1 MIPKLNNLTALK
13 IDSLKYLNDKFRK
26 EPLDVRARKAEKNDD
41 NEIACAV
48 ATSII

>member
-1 MIPKLNNLTALK
+1 MISKFYNLTALK
-13 IDSLKYLNDKFRK
+13 INRLKYLNDKFRK
-26 EPLDVRARKAEKNDD
+26 EPLEVGGRKVEKND

>member
-1 MIPKLNNLTALK
+1 MIPELNNLTALK

-26 EPLDVRARKAEKNDD
+26 EPLDVRGRKVEKND

>member
-1 MIPKLNNLTALK
+1 MISKLNNLTALK

-26 EPLDVRARKAEKNDD
+26 EPLDVRARKAEKND